1 MNWFISKLN
10 FNKFIQ
16 IDDNL
21 VNSGILLFI
30 KNYESPIYDK
40 KDNIINKIN
49 KYDVKTLKYNIN
61 KDTNNIDNVII
72 NENKLRYNLILLDD
86 KYINQLTYH
95 NIDNK
100 TQINIKLLKSEH
112 LEKLSNHIRNNK
124 YNFSNLIGINSNA
137 KAPYVLLGA
146 HIDSPQIDGCESTI
160 DSVTGI
166 VVILELAKNLLKIN
180 PNLPIIIVFVDGEEA
195 IDGKWSTDNTLSG
208 SNYFVNNYDLSL
220 INKVY
225 IFDLIG
231 GDIEKNKLAAFSN
244 NIQTYNDFE
253 KLAKINLKYDKQ
265 IFLSPSTFVSTKGIV
280 DDHVP
285 FKEKGIYAM
294 NLIPY
299 DFPDS
304 HHTLK
309 DNYDNVNWEYVEIF
323 YNVFYDFLNN

>member
-1 MNWFISKLN
+1 MI
-10 FNKFIQ
+10 
-16 IDDNL
+16 
-21 VNSGILLFI
+21 
-30 KNYESPIYDK
+30 
-40 KDNIINKIN
+40 
-49 KYDVKTLKYNIN
+49 
-61 KDTNNIDNVII
+61 
-72 NENKLRYNLILLDD
+72 NLILIILIMFLLFNLYKKI
-86 KYINQLTYH
+86 KYIDSFNSIGNPIQ
-95 NIDNK
+95 
-100 TQINIKLLKSEH
+100 NIKTMTKELSVYRPVGSDNLLTVKT
-112 LEKLSNHIRNNK
+112 KVIKTMKDIGLSVDEQKFTRNIRNNK

>member
-1 MNWFISKLN
+1 MFLL
-10 FNKFIQ
+10 FNLYKKIKYIDSFNSIGNPIQ
-16 IDDNL
+16 NIKTMTKELSVYRPVGSDNL
-21 VNSGILLFI
+21 LT
-30 KNYESPIYDK
+30 
-40 KDNIINKIN
+40 
-49 KYDVKTLKYNIN
+49 VKTKVIKTM
-61 KDTNNIDNVII
+61 KDIG
-72 NENKLRYNLILLDD
+72 
-86 KYINQLTYH
+86 
-95 NIDNK
+95 
-100 TQINIKLLKSEH
+100 
-112 LEKLSNHIRNNK
+112 LSVDEQKFTRNIRNNK